1 MAGALPEV
9 ERSAIANHAASCG
22 RCLEVLDL
30 LVASNASHSHPPGRE
45 VSIDGDG
52 TGTGELELLPG
63 ARVGRYVI
71 GSKLGAGGMGVV
83 YAAFD
88 AELRRRVAVKL
99 VRTDRRSDAGP
110 AGRERL
116 MREARTL
123 AGLPHPNVV
132 TVFDVGTHEGHLF
145 IAMELVDGG
154 SLRAWLR
161 RSPRPAEEIID
172 HLVDAGRGLAA
183 AHTAGVVHRDVK
195 PDNILIGL
203 DHRARLTD
211 FGLAHIGD
219 AEPAPRQAASD
230 ANALLDEP
238 HTLTRT
244 GTVMGTPAYMAPEQ
258 LTRGETD
265 QRTDQW
271 SFCATLYEALAGV
284 QPFVDD
290 LTARLAAIA
299 EGRLAAPRAGRRVP
313 AWVLKLV
320 TRGLL
325 SDPAARWPSMDALV
339 HALARGRH
347 RRRRVAI
354 GVSAVIAIITVAAGV
369 WFARG
374 ESPAIVT
381 DERSAT
387 SFVHWDDSRV
397 GCNCPLSACTD
408 HCVSVCR
415 AREYRLGKPI
425 PGISVPGRQEALHG
439 ASLDGDTIL
448 FLAGHECHLDRLMLA
463 RRHGETFA
471 SVDLTDKLDLQR
483 VALFEGCCT
492 LSADGETL
500 IMTTADRRSFARY
513 RVVGD
518 DVVPADPAEFRDLV
532 AQAGIVVLFP
542 VISADGLTLYYSVND
557 LRTPSEGGRGT
568 SPWYG
573 AEGLLSGSYTS
584 TRPDQQSPF
593 PAGSPLSGAARR
605 FENVTGVSS
614 DGLSLFVK
622 RDWETHVLVR
632 TNTTEPFSDP
642 APGLHAA
649 RMPGWRTIP
658 LADCTRL
665 LTTYTPGGCDRED
678 IAYLEA
684 VPR

>member
-1 MAGALPEV
+1 MAAFVAGALPDA
-9 ERSAIANHAASCG
+9 ERAAIANHAASCE
-22 RCLEVLDL
+22 RCLEVLDV
-30 LVASNASHSHPPGRE
+30 LVASNAGHAHPPARE
-45 VSIDGDG
+45 VTIGGDR
-52 TGTGELELLPG
+52 TATGELELLPG

-71 GSKLGAGGMGVV
+71 VSMLGTGGMGVV

-88 AELRRRVAVKL
+88 ADLRRRVAVKL
-99 VRTDRRSDAGP
+99 LRTDRRGDAGP

-123 AGLPHPNVV
+123 ARLSHPNVV
-132 TVFDVGTHEGHLF
+132 TVFDVGAHEGHLF
-145 IAMELVDGG
+145 IAMELVEGG

-161 RSPRPAEEIID
+161 RSQHSAEEIID
-172 HLVDAGRGLAA
+172 HLVEAGRGLAA

-203 DHRARLTD
+203 DQRALLTD

-219 AEPAPRQAASD
+219 VESAPRQIAAD
-230 ANALLDEP
+230 ANATLIDEP
-238 HTLTRT
+238 RTLTRT
-244 GTVMGTPAYMAPEQ
+244 GAIMGTPAYMAPEQ
-258 LTRGETD
+258 MIRGETD

-284 QPFVDD
+284 QPFADD

-325 SDPAARWPSMDALV
+325 TDPAARWPSMDALV
-339 HALARGRH
+339 HALARRRH
-347 RRRRVAI
+347 RRRRAAI
-354 GVSAVIAIITVAAGV
+354 GVSAAIAVIGIAAGV

-374 ESPAIVT
+374 EPPTITS

-387 SFVHWDDSRV
+387 FFVHWDDPRV
-397 GCNCPLSACTD
+397 GCNCPFSACTD

-415 AREYRLGKPI
+415 AGEYRFGKPV

-439 ASLDGDTIL
+439 ASLDGNAIL

-463 RRHGETFA
+463 RRRGETFV

-492 LSADGETL
+492 LSGDGETL
-500 IMTTADRRSFARY
+500 IMTTADRTSFARY
-513 RVVGD
+513 RLVAD
-518 DVVPADPAEFRDLV
+518 DVVPADPAEFRELV
-532 AQAGIVVLFP
+532 APPGTTVLFP
-542 VISADGLTLYYSVND
+542 VISADGLTLYYFVT
-557 LRTPSEGGRGT
+557 TPSA
-568 SPWYG
+568 
-573 AEGLLSGSYTS
+573 AEGPLNGSYVS
-584 TRPDQQSPF
+584 TRPDRQSPF
-593 PAGSPLSGAARR
+593 PASRPLPGAARR
-605 FENVTGVSS
+605 FENVTGVSL
-614 DGLSLFVK
+614 DGLSLFMK

-632 TNTTEPFSDP
+632 TNTTEAFRDP
-642 APGLHAA
+642 VPGLHAA
-649 RMPGWRTIP
+649 RIPGWRTIP

-678 IAYLEA
+678 IVYVEA
-684 VPR
+684 VRR